1 MLGEDYVALELA
13 TLFGRLCVRVNL
25 FSPSEQ
31 ILAGCD
37 PTALRLVQ
45 AGLRKLGIPAVT
57 KTAIESVM
65 DRPVVISQ
73 GVSPHT
79 AGLHLDAA
87 GLTTARTGSIAVNA
101 MQQSTV
107 PH

>member
-1 MLGEDYVALELA
+1 MPELPETISIIGDDYTALELA
-13 TLFGRLCVRVNL
+13 TLFARLGVKVKL
-25 FSPSEQ
+25 FSPGAQ

-45 AGLRKLGIPAVT
+45 AGLRKLGIAAVT
-57 KTAIESVM
+57 KTAIESVG

-79 AGLHLDAA
+79 AELHLDAA
-87 GLTTARTGSIAVNA
+87 GVTTTKN
-101 MQQSTV
+101 
-107 PH
+107 